1 MKTLQQSVK
10 NLEELFDIFNEKLFN
25 NELEKPI
32 ISIQSDKSNSYY
44 GWCTTYKAW
53 ETTDG
58 ESYYEINMT
67 AEHMRRSFEDICGTL
82 IHEMAHLFNLLAGI
96 KDCNASQYHNK
107 NFKIAAENHGLIVEK
122 MGRYGYAKTE
132 LNEEMKEFIKTLDY
146 SFDIARKPV
155 SKTKTKKKNPTLKYV
170 CPWCGSKVYSIRPL
184 NITCD
189 DCGEK
194 FEQYL

>member
-10 NLEELFDIFNEKLFN
+10 NLEELFDIFNEKLYN

-32 ISIQSDKSNSYY
+32 ISIQSDKSNKSY

-58 ESYYEINMT
+58 EAYYEINMT
-67 AEHMRRSFEDICGTL
+67 AEHMRRSFEEICGTL
-82 IHEMAHLFNLLAGI
+82 VHEMVHLYNLLHDVS
-96 KDCNASQYHNK
+96 DCNAAQYHNK
-107 NFKIAAENHGLIVEK
+107 KYKDAAEAHGLNVEK
-122 MGRYGYAKTE
+122 TKHGWSKTE
-132 LNEEMKEFIKTLDY
+132 LNDEMKEFVSTLDY
-146 SFDIARKPV
+146 KFEIARKPMMKK
-155 SKTKTKKKNPTLKYV
+155 SAPKKNPTLKYV
-170 CPWCGSKVYSIRPL
+170 CPCCGNKVYSIRPL

-194 FEQYL
+194 FEQYV